1 MLLTESTRPHSSYFL
16 PTPANYVSKV
26 YESFLASASSDAAP
40 GAGSRAGVAGA
51 ALRPETLMPA
61 AQRTAHHISHLLR
74 EQRAKQAAYLRNV
87 DCPQA
92 YKLKPSSEN
101 Y

>member
-1 MLLTESTRPHSSYFL
+1 M
-16 PTPANYVSKV
+16 
-26 YESFLASASSDAAP
+26 YESFLASASTEPAA
-40 GAGSRAGVAGA
+40 GAASRAGVAGA

-74 EQRAKQAAYLRNV
+74 EQRAQQAAYLRNV

-92 YKLKPSSEN
+92 AELNTRAASC
-101 Y
+101 